1 MVANTQEVI
10 NKRLRKHFL
19 NYTYCQPSLL
29 LKIMRDN
36 ISNNFAEV
44 VQRNSFS
51 SNMEYYIERAVTK
64 KNAVSDYNIVKTI

>member
-1 MVANTQEVI
+1 MVANAQEVI
-10 NKRLRKHFL
+10 DKRLRKHFL
-19 NYTYCQPSLL
+19 YYTYCQPSLL

-36 ISNNFAEV
+36 ISNKYAEV
-44 VQRNSFS
+44 VQCNSFN